1 MSSSQVQSLLK
12 SFNKWRGL
20 TEAQL
25 ADWVGSLHTTV
36 CMSMCFALMLSLP
49 GNRLLIGWEAYC
61 NDTASRTWCLQAG
74 QANRRFQSLSRLW
87 LSSCLSSPHA
97 RSRPTSKAD
106 FYTIIQCLM
115 VPSLSSSQPWDA
127 CSQLN
132 VQSISQYSAVRSVI
146 GSKSSVLCASPYKH
160 IYDILYVH
168 SPTQLLQLCLSPSL
182 NNKQLTDLATQL
194 N

>member
-1 MSSSQVQSLLK
+1 MTPQVEHGVY
-12 SFNKWRGL
+12 R
-20 TEAQL
+20 
-25 ADWVGSLHTTV
+25 
-36 CMSMCFALMLSLP
+36 
-49 GNRLLIGWEAYC
+49 R
-61 NDTASRTWCLQAG
+61 AG
-74 QANRRFQSLSRLW
+74 QPAVPVH
-87 LSSCLSSPHA
+87 SSVPAPGPSAGCDSVCLSSPHA

-160 IYDILYVH
+160 IYDILYVD

-194 N
+194 NQ